1 MNENDVKI
9 KGLRLISTWVYILS
23 VKNVLI
29 NGAPHGNHSK
39 VIRQVRFV
47 ASLVF
52 TSYSHITESPNH
64 SNAHDESLPFFSS
77 AIIPLHQYAYSPH
90 SSRYISNDADKE
102 NLLINREPLEFAII
116 PSIFVTLMCASGVI
130 L

>member
-52 TSYSHITESPNH
+52 TGYSHITESPNH

-77 AIIPLHQYAYSPH
+77 AVIPLHQYAYSPY

-102 NLLINREPLEFAII
+102 NLFINREPLEFAII
-116 PSIFVTLMCASGVI
+116 PSIFVTLTCASGVI

>member
-9 KGLRLISTWVYILS
+9 KGLRLICTRVYIIS
-23 VKNVLI
+23 VKNVRI

-52 TSYSHITESPNH
+52 TGYSHITESPNH

-77 AIIPLHQYAYSPH
+77 AVIPLHQYAYSPY

-102 NLLINREPLEFAII
+102 NLFINREPFEFAII
-116 PSIFVTLMCASGVI
+116 PSILMTLTCALGMI

>member
-1 MNENDVKI
+1 M
-9 KGLRLISTWVYILS
+9 
-23 VKNVLI
+23 KNVRI
-29 NGAPHGNHSK
+29 NGATHGNNSK
-39 VIRQVRFV
+39 VRFV

-52 TSYSHITESPNH
+52 TGYSHITESPNH

-77 AIIPLHQYAYSPH
+77 AIIPLHQYAYSPY

-102 NLLINREPLEFAII
+102 NLFVNREPLEFAIM
-116 PSIFVTLMCASGVI
+116 PSIFVTLTCALGMI